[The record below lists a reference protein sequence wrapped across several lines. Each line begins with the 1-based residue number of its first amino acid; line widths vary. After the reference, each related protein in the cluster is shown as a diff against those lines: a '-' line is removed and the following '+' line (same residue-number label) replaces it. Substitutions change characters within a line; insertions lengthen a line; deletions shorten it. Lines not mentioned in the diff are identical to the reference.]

1 MVHRRC
7 PHEVQRVEEGVFTA
21 AVDFHFDCTCP
32 DRAAWNCDH
41 YICLCPER
49 ATMRLVENRKEE

>member
-7 PHEVQRVEEGVFTA
+7 PYEVQRVEEGVFIA

-32 DRAAWNCDH
+32 DLLRANWDCDQ
-41 YICLCPER
+41 YVCLCSER
-49 ATMRLVENRKEE
+49 RAVPVD